1 MRKAAFIFVVM
12 LITAPPGFSDAGTS
26 SLAFLKI
33 GIDARSSSMAGA
45 FSAISDDA
53 NILRYNPAGLA
64 GLNNIQASF
73 SHNSWVEGIT
83 INSLN
88 SVLPLEGGKSF
99 GLGILSLNA
108 GTMEGREDF
117 DQKIDDFK
125 ASDFLLTG
133 IFSWRINKAFYGA
146 AIKYIQEEIEDTKA
160 KTPAVDFGAIYGIGG
175 KTDAGFAVQN
185 LGPGVKYIE
194 KKEKLP
200 LLVRAGISRRLL
212 NGNMLLNIDAVGDI
226 EKNIHLKIG
235 GEFKTGKMLDFRA
248 GYKFTEK
255 SGLGGLAGMS
265 AGFGIKYSRFGFDY
279 AFVPYGDLGQTHQFS
294 MSVKSGLKKRK
305 SKKPAGEVVLDPEI
319 EKLYQELF
327 RKEKTLSPEEKKAMM
342 QEYLSRGTDFYKQ
355 GKYREAIIEWE
366 KFLELDPEQKSFRQK
381 VEKIK
386 EKLREEE

>member
-1 MRKAAFIFVVM
+1 MRKAAFIFVIM
-12 LITAPPGFSDAGTS
+12 LITASPGFSDAGTS

-33 GIDARSSSMAGA
+33 GVDARSSSMAGA
-45 FSAISDDA
+45 FSSISDDV
-53 NILRYNPAGLA
+53 NVLRYNPAGLA

-73 SHNSWVEGIT
+73 SHNSWVEDIK
-83 INSLN
+83 INSFN
-88 SVLPLEGGKSF
+88 SVLPLKGGKSF

-108 GTMEGREDF
+108 GTMDGRGDF
-117 DQKIDDFK
+117 DLKTADFK

-133 IFSWRINKAFYGA
+133 IFSWRTNKILYGA

-160 KTPAVDFGAIYGIGG
+160 KTPAFDFGAIYKISR
-175 KTDAGFAVQN
+175 KTNFGFAVQN
-185 LGPGVKYIE
+185 LGSGVRYIE

-200 LLVRAGISRRLL
+200 LLVRTGISSRLL
-212 NGNMLLNIDAVGDI
+212 NNLLLLNFDITGDI

-235 GEFKTGKMLDFRA
+235 GEFKTGKILDFRA
-248 GYKFTEK
+248 GYKFMEK

-265 AGFGIKYSRFGFDY
+265 AGFGVKYSRFGFDY

-294 MSVKSGLKKRK
+294 MSLKSGLKKQK
-305 SKKPAGEVVLDPEI
+305 SDKPVVLDPET

-327 RKEKTLSPEEKKAMM
+327 RKEKILSPEEKKAMM

-355 GKYREAIIEWE
+355 GKYREAIVEWE
-366 KFLELDPEQKSFRQK
+366 KFLELDPTQESFRQK

-386 EKLREEE
+386 AKLREAE